1 MHKSTSMKKLRTS
14 ESGII
19 SIFIATLLI
28 IIVSLL
34 VMAFAQISRREQRES
49 LDTQLSS
56 QAFYA
61 AETGVNDMKAVL
73 KNYIDTHPGA
83 VIPPRDDCNDTSTP
97 YNALS
102 GTKVLSTDPG
112 NVSYT
117 CVRVDPDPPF
127 LPVKISSTPQVLP
140 LKTANGRPFTTVTLS
155 WTAATSAGAPSVA
168 SCPAAAGAFPA
179 AAADAAGTMPVW
191 NCAYGG
197 IRMDLVPFKGNQSQD
212 SLQNA
217 NMAAFL
223 MPSKNV
229 NNNSGVA
236 YAGGSASGSVVA
248 ANNCPAPTFQCS
260 VTLNVAG
267 ANSSVF
273 YLRLSQLYLPSTVT
287 VTGVDNANTAVSFKD
302 AVALVDSTG
311 KSQDVL
317 RRIVVG
323 VPLQRTSASIP
334 DSALNTGDSI
344 CKRFRVNI
352 NLFTNDMTNAGT
364 NNNQV
369 NAQPGLANP
378 YCSP

>member
-1 MHKSTSMKKLRTS
+1 
-14 ESGII
+14 
-19 SIFIATLLI
+19 
-28 IIVSLL
+28 
-34 VMAFAQISRREQRES
+34 
-49 LDTQLSS
+49 
-56 QAFYA
+56 
-61 AETGVNDMKAVL
+61 
-73 KNYIDTHPGA
+73 
-83 VIPPRDDCNDTSTP
+83 
-97 YNALS
+97 
-102 GTKVLSTDPG
+102 
-112 NVSYT
+112 
-117 CVRVDPDPPF
+117 
-127 LPVKISSTPQVLP
+127 
-140 LKTANGRPFTTVTLS
+140 
-155 WTAATSAGAPSVA
+155 
-168 SCPAAAGAFPA
+168 
-179 AAADAAGTMPVW
+179 
-191 NCAYGG
+191 
-197 IRMDLVPFKGNQSQD
+197 MDLVPFKGNQSQD

-229 NNNSGVA
+229 NNNSGVT
-236 YAGGSASGSVVA
+236 YAAGSASGSVVA

-267 ANSSVF
+267 VNSSVF

-323 VPLQRTSASIP
+323 VPLQRTSTSIP

-344 CKRFRVNI
+344 CKRFRVNT